1 MTVIDP
7 NSHTLSPK
15 SSTKPSGVVPM
26 AVTIGL
32 CIASIVLSG
41 AGYVFRLA
49 FGDAPAEVLRHAAVV
64 MPAFIIGIPVLI
76 WLGAMLLNKMGKAH
90 IHPRNALTLGW
101 LLSTV
106 ALLSIMGVYS

>member
-1 MTVIDP
+1 MTAIDP
-7 NSHTLSPK
+7 NGRAPSGRPP
-15 SSTKPSGVVPM
+15 TKQPGVVPM

-41 AGYVFRLA
+41 AGYAFRLA

-64 MPAFIIGIPVLI
+64 MPAFVIGIPVLM
-76 WLGAMLLNKMGKAH
+76 WLGSVGLNKMGKTR